1 MLLPELNSVRF
12 HLVDVFDAIDSGR
25 ERMRLQQL
33 AIVETYLAMLSANRD
48 VKIRE
53 MLLAKAVYAFQLSA
67 DSHLT
72 AVVRFQRNRIWER
85 LLEAQ
90 RSTMSMQVRST
101 RDTLW

>member
-1 MLLPELNSVRF
+1 MLLTELNSVRL
-12 HLVDVFDAIDSGR
+12 HLADVFDAIDSGR

-53 MLLAKAVYAFQLSA
+53 MLLAKAVYAFQLSG

-72 AVVRFQRNRIWER
+72 ATMRVQRNRIWEQ
-85 LLEAQ
+85 LIEAQ
-90 RSTMSMQVRST
+90 RSTASIQARAHGSS
-101 RDTLW
+101 